1 MKVVIGGAGSVGS
14 SIARELLAHNH
25 QILLIDLKP
34 EVIGRSGLRGARW
47 LVGDACE
54 LSTLQ
59 DAKLEDA
66 DVVVSATG
74 DDKVNLVVSL
84 LAKTEFAVGRTVG
97 RVNNPKNDWMFNDSW
112 GVDVAVN
119 TPQLMTALVEEAVE
133 IGDIVRLLT
142 LQTGVA
148 SIVEYTVP
156 HDYHVIGRT
165 VGAIEW
171 PEDATEEAILRE
183 QAPITPS
190 RDDDLDGVDELFLVT
205 TIQADDGLRA
215 LDDVEERHAGRLHP
229 RVREPVE
236 RVDEAPRSDGLAV
249 GELEAGLDRERVRL
263 AVARDHGQPC
273 RHLRRRHGTGSAL
286 LVRPVHELARGR
298 GLHLPRPAV
307 VRELWVDVVDVRR
320 DLEHECAAALRGRC
334 GRRGRGAQQGEA
346 RDGGKDHEN

>member
-1 MKVVIGGAGSVGS
+1 MKVVIVGAGSVGS
-14 SIARELLAHNH
+14 SIARELLAHKH

-84 LAKTEFAVGRTVG
+84 LAKTEFGVGRTVG

-148 SIVEYTVP
+148 SIVEFTVP
-156 HDYHVIGRT
+156 HDSHVIGST
-165 VGAIEW
+165 VGGIDW
-171 PEDATEEAILRE
+171 PEDATLVAILRD
-183 QAPITPS
+183 QAPITPT
-190 RDDDLDGVDELFLVT
+190 RDDVLDGGDELFFVT
-205 TIQADDGLRA
+205 TIAAEDGLRA
-215 LDDVEERHAGRLHP
+215 LLSPASDDGQEP
-229 RVREPVE
+229 REG
-236 RVDEAPRSDGLAV
+236 APDAADHSAEDDGF
-249 GELEAGLDRERVRL
+249 
-263 AVARDHGQPC
+263 
-273 RHLRRRHGTGSAL
+273 
-286 LVRPVHELARGR
+286 
-298 GLHLPRPAV
+298 
-307 VRELWVDVVDVRR
+307 
-320 DLEHECAAALRGRC
+320 
-334 GRRGRGAQQGEA
+334 
-346 RDGGKDHEN
+346 DG